1 MKVDLTEEEIRIIDN
16 EMYVA
21 QRKLVHLN
29 LECVDQITPSP
40 EELRYKAIVGS
51 LRVKFGKILERCA
64 VGRFIA

>member
-21 QRKLVHLN
+21 QRKLAHLN
-29 LECVDQITPSP
+29 LACVDQVTPTP

-51 LRVKFGKILERCA
+51 LRVKFGKILEDCA
-64 VGRFIA
+64 IKRSIA